1 MLFCQNFCRGHDR
14 ALAAPINHP
23 KAGEQGHQS
32 FSGADVSLQK
42 SLHCPRR
49 SGRARILVFEK
60 FSAFV
65 VAAVDVAV
73 DLSDCIITGQVLSAG
88 NCGGALADNG
98 GSVTLSGCA
107 VTNNSGY
114 NGAGVFAD
122 TGGTIT
128 LTDCT
133 VSGNSAS
140 TGYNDVIAAGGTV
153 TLTIDSLLERNS
165 AGSVTIS
172 SGASIN
178 LTSSIAPG
186 GGITLYG
193 GHYEAPTTI
202 IGSGGVSRTFEDLE
216 IKGSTINNAGLIFGA
231 TIYSNEGDDH
241 EVRYTEDGG
250 VTSSSVFISGQTAFT
265 VPGGLMQVL
274 NT

>member
-1 MLFCQNFCRGHDR
+1 MFLARG
-14 ALAAPINHP
+14 
-23 KAGEQGHQS
+23 S
-32 FSGADVSLQK
+32 
-42 SLHCPRR
+42 
-49 SGRARILVFEK
+49 
-60 FSAFV
+60 
-65 VAAVDVAV
+65 
-73 DLSDCIITGQVLSAG
+73 VLSAARVTFLD
-88 NCGGALADNG
+88 NQAATFYHINIENSDAEFSSCTQSGGAAGALYIQ
-98 GSVTLSGCA
+98 A
-107 VTNNSGY
+107 V
-114 NGAGVFAD
+114 GAGSSA
-122 TGGTIT
+122 TATIT
-128 LTDCT
+128 DCEFSSLIKVNAAAT
-133 VSGNSAS
+133 VLN
-140 TGYNDVIAAGGTV
+140 IAGTN
-153 TLTIDSLLERNS
+153 TLATVNG

-202 IGSGGVSRTFEDLE
+202 IGSGGVSRAFEDLE

-250 VTSSSVFISGQTAFT
+250 VTSSSVFISGQTAFA